1 MKNIYV
7 GNLDVTTTEE
17 QLRNLFQSF
26 GPVQTVTLVMDRDT
40 GSPRG
45 FAFVEMSNDIDADT
59 AISKLNGTHLRE
71 RPLVI
76 NEARSKQESEA
87 SERPDQATERL
98 ATRDHRRHRY

>member
-7 GNLDVTTTEE
+7 GNLDVTITEE
-17 QLRNLFQSF
+17 QLRDVFLPF
-26 GPVQTVTLVMDRDT
+26 GHVQTVTVVMDRDS
-40 GSPRG
+40 GAPRG

-59 AISKLNGTHLRE
+59 AISKLNGTHLRD

-76 NEARSKQESEA
+76 NEARSKQENDVP
-87 SERPDQATERL
+87 ERRNRAADPL

>member
-1 MKNIYV
+1 MKNVYV

-17 QLRNLFQSF
+17 QLRNLFLPF
-26 GPVQTVTLVMDRDT
+26 GPVHTVTLVMDRDT

-59 AISKLNGTHLRE
+59 AISKLSGTHLSD

-76 NEARSKQESEA
+76 NEARSKESDA
-87 SERPDQATERL
+87 SVKPNQATKPL